1 MTSDPASRFRLRVSD
16 VPPATADLVVV
27 GAGVIGCATAFR
39 ATRAGLRTVVLDAR
53 PRPATLTT
61 AAATG
66 AYRLQFDNAEEIALV
81 REGVELYEDFANR
94 AGLPGYDIGL
104 RRQGYLFCARDEMA
118 LQRQRDLVAR
128 QREFGLDDVELL
140 DGDEARRRFP
150 YVSDTVRGAR
160 YRAGDGFIDQIRLTF
175 GYALAASM
183 GPGVERPAGAANA
196 TFVLGQR
203 VIGLRSVGGRIVAV
217 ETHDG
222 AVAAPL
228 VALATGPFLARTAAL
243 AGVDVPIAP
252 TRRQK
257 VVVPDAPEVPPNAPM
272 TIDEETG
279 AHWRPALGGAYVL
292 LTEAAAPATEPAW
305 SVPTSADFAFRLLDP
320 SSPDAVAHVAPFWTD
335 IWERG
340 VNWILQAGQYE
351 YTPDHR
357 PFVGPTAVDGL
368 WLNGGW
374 SGHGVM
380 GSAGGSRLL
389 LDLMTGAATGPDW
402 GLRAASDAAGDS
414 REGNPF
420 RLDRSMETGRH
431 DVL

>member
-1 MTSDPASRFRLRVSD
+1 MTTEPPSRFRLRVTD
-16 VPPATADLVVV
+16 RPPPTADLIVV
-27 GAGVIGCATAFR
+27 GAGVVGCATAFR

-61 AAATG
+61 PAATG
-66 AYRLQFDNAEEIALV
+66 AYRLQFDNPEEVALV
-81 REGVELYEDFANR
+81 REGVELYDDFANR

-104 RRQGYLFCARDEMA
+104 RRQGYLFCARDDVA
-118 LQRQRDLVAR
+118 LER
-128 QREFGLDDVELL
+128 QRELVGRQRAFGLDDVELL
-140 DGDEARRRFP
+140 DGDEVRHRFP
-150 YVSDTVRGAR
+150 YIAETVRGAR
-160 YRAGDGFIDQIRLTF
+160 FRAGDGFIDPVRLAW
-175 GYALAASM
+175 GYALAASG
-183 GPGVERPAGAANA
+183 GPGVDLPQGVAKA

-203 VIGLRSVGGRIVAV
+203 VVGLRTVGGRIVAV

-228 VALATGPFLARTAAL
+228 VVLATGPFVGRTAAL
-243 AGVDVPIAP
+243 AGIDVPIAP

-257 VVVPDAPEVPPNAPM
+257 VVIADAPEVPADAPM

-292 LTEAAAPATEPAW
+292 LTERDTPPSEPAW
-305 SVPTSADFAFRLLDP
+305 SVPTSADYAFRLLDP
-320 SSPDAVAHVAPFWTD
+320 ASPDAVAHVAPFWTE

-340 VNWILQAGQYE
+340 VGWILHAGQYE

-357 PFVGPTAVDGL
+357 PFVSGTAVEGL

-380 GSAGGSRLL
+380 GSGGGSRLL
-389 LDLMTGAATGPDW
+389 LDAITGRATGPDW
-402 GLRAASDAAGDS
+402 GLRMTGP
-414 REGNPF
+414 EGNPF
-420 RLDRSMETGRH
+420 RLDRPMEAGHH